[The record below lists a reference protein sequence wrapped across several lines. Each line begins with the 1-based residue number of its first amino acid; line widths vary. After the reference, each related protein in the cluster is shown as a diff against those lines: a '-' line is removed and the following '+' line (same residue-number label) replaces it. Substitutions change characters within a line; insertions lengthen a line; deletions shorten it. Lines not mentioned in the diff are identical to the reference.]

1 MNLRFC
7 QIFLLLLT
15 SVVFVGCSRSGR
27 EPHYNPEVGPFDED
41 GNYVE
46 AWADNPPTRVAGI
59 RKTQPTQKPRPV
71 AKPRPITTA
80 KVTPKPKPRPITTAK
95 VTPKPKPRPVVKP
108 KPRPKPVV
116 AKPKSIKH
124 MIKRGDTLWGLSRR
138 YGVSVTAIQKANRI
152 SGTNIRA
159 GKTILIPK

>member
-80 KVTPKPKPRPITTAK
+80 KVTPKPKPRP
-95 VTPKPKPRPVVKP
+95 VVKP

-152 SGTNIRA
+152 SGTNVRA

>member
-1 MNLRFC
+1 M
-7 QIFLLLLT
+7 
-15 SVVFVGCSRSGR
+15 
-27 EPHYNPEVGPFDED
+27 
-41 GNYVE
+41 E

-71 AKPRPITTA
+71 A
-80 KVTPKPKPRPITTAK
+80 KPRPITTAK

-138 YGVSVTAIQKANRI
+138 YGVSV
-152 SGTNIRA
+152 
-159 GKTILIPK
+159 

>member
-80 KVTPKPKPRPITTAK
+80 KVTPKPKPRP
-95 VTPKPKPRPVVKP
+95 VVKP

>member
-80 KVTPKPKPRPITTAK
+80 KVTPKPR
-95 VTPKPKPRPVVKP
+95 PRPVVKP

>member
-46 AWADNPPTRVAGI
+46 AWADNPPKRVAGI

-71 AKPRPITTA
+71 A
-80 KVTPKPKPRPITTAK
+80 KPRPITTAK

>member
-7 QIFLLLLT
+7 QTFLLLLT

-27 EPHYNPEVGPFDED
+27 EPYYNPEVGPFDED

-46 AWADNPPTRVAGI
+46 AWADNPPKRVASI
-59 RKTQPTQKPRPV
+59 RKTQPTQNPRPV
-71 AKPRPITTA
+71 AKPRPVTTA
-80 KVTPKPKPRPITTAK
+80 KVTPKPR
-95 VTPKPKPRPVVKP
+95 PRPVVKP

-116 AKPKSIKH
+116 AKRKSIKH
-124 MIKRGDTLWGLSRR
+124 MIKKGDTLWGLSRR